1 MVTGNYISIGP
12 IGGTSGILTYFVLA
26 PFACHVHDLHVVAQ
40 NADIGDADTVVISN
54 GIGGTTIGTAT
65 FGSGIAAGA
74 KATYVAADANQEI
87 AANGI
92 IQIVVSQLGSDVGVM
107 VHIELDPMRLEA

>member
-1 MVTGNYISIGP
+1 MITGNVISIGP
-12 IGGTSGILTYFVLA
+12 IGETGGARTYFVVA
-26 PFACHVHDLHVVAQ
+26 PYACHVHDLHVVAQ

-74 KATYVAADANQEI
+74 KATYVASDANQEI
-87 AANGI
+87 AADGI
-92 IQIVVSQLGSDVGVM
+92 IQIVVSQLGSAVGIM
-107 VHIELDPMRLEA
+107 VHLELDYHRLEA